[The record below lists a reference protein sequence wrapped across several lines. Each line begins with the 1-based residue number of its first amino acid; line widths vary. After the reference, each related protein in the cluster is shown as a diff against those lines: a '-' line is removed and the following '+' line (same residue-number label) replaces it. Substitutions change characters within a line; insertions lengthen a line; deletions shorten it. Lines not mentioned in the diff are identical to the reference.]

1 MVSRSLVFEI
11 SNEPFI
17 CVHRYGTTLLHVLEN
32 LTSKDL
38 FESPDISGK
47 DIQLQ
52 TQHGKFM
59 LWVGSPGVRCGHRA
73 SDATSYFD
81 RLWKKGISQHASA
94 TERYFLYLKKR

>member
-1 MVSRSLVFEI
+1 M
-11 SNEPFI
+11 
-17 CVHRYGTTLLHVLEN
+17 LEN

-81 RLWKKGISQHASA
+81 GCGKGHFTARTQQTLFFVFEKDDFYITPH
-94 TERYFLYLKKR
+94 TRI